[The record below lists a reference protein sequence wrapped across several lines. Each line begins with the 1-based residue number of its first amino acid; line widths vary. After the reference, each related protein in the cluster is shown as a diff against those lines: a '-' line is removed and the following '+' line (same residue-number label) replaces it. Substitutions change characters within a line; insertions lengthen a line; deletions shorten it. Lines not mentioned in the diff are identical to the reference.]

1 MAERNSDHHD
11 IEKWLEALRGDHPPS
26 ISPEMLKEAEMLRA
40 LIHERAA
47 KCQTPATESDVQRFL
62 FRLKQE
68 RVLTVER
75 RNWGWLAAVASV
87 AFVAL
92 SLVIMQPWRQGDE
105 GSMDESSVWRGGESA
120 QRIHTNNPD
129 VAASKVEA
137 LLRDNGLMVRR
148 MDEAGSVRLQAKI
161 PEEANQLILD
171 LRAEGVAV
179 PKNGNMDVV
188 WSKPK

>member
-1 MAERNSDHHD
+1 MAERDSDQHD
-11 IEKWLEALRGDHPPS
+11 IEKWLEALRGAHPPS
-26 ISPEMLKEAEMLRA
+26 ISPEMKQEAEMLRT
-40 LIHERAA
+40 LIYERVA
-47 KCQTPATESDVQRFL
+47 KRQTPATESDVQRFL

-68 RVLTVER
+68 RVLTAER

-87 AFVAL
+87 GFVAL
-92 SLVIMQPWRQGDE
+92 SLAIMQPWHQE
-105 GSMDESSVWRGGESA
+105 GEEFMDESSVWRGGESA

-137 LLRDNGLMVRR
+137 LLRDSGLMVRR

-161 PEEANQLILD
+161 PEEANQLMLA

-188 WSKPK
+188 WSKH